1 MGGKNSK
8 PAFSRFDDLVGD
20 HSDVF
25 AKLKEVL
32 VALGLKQPSAA
43 KKQKQ
48 RQKAAPELATCSS
61 SSGSSDPVTI
71 LSAVVP
77 PLNPIMRISVSSA
90 ASTARGE
97 AESIFACVDQEQ
109 QRRDK
114 EEALHA
120 LAAAAAAAE
129 RYTDSS
135 SSSSG
140 GCRQR
145 FTEDEKQ
152 ALRDSGK
159 AAREADSQ
167 QLAARVEQSDAA
179 LRRLSQQGREQ
190 WFQDNAQQQQ
200 TDAPEEG
207 FEEEWAALP
216 PEVLE
221 MVAQLQ
227 ARG

>member
-1 MGGKNSK
+1 MTQGVQ
-8 PAFSRFDDLVGD
+8 L
-20 HSDVF
+20 
-25 AKLKEVL
+25 
-32 VALGLKQPSAA
+32 
-43 KKQKQ
+43 
-48 RQKAAPELATCSS
+48 
-61 SSGSSDPVTI
+61 
-71 LSAVVP
+71 
-77 PLNPIMRISVSSA
+77 
-90 ASTARGE
+90 ARGE

-120 LAAAAAAAE
+120 LAAAGAAAAE

-135 SSSSG
+135 SSSSSSG

-145 FTEDEKQ
+145 LTEDEKQ